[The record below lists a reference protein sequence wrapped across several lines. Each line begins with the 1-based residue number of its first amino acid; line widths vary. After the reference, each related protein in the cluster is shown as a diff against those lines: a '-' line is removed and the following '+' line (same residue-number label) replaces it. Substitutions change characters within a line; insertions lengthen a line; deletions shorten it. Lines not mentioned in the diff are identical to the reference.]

1 MVTRRS
7 VIFAILRLLSLR
19 SLDFD
24 DFSYTVP
31 EVITWTY
38 AETGVII
45 LVACSPLL
53 RPIFD
58 TAFRRFLSRASTDN
72 SAPTPGGMRNYGSN
86 KTHSHSKTRAGFM
99 TVGDSQESL
108 ELGDLPPGG
117 RPTKVSVTA
126 GKMTDV
132 GPWPQERGLQMG
144 IMVEKETSQTVNL
157 IDSMGQKR

>member
-1 MVTRRS
+1 MLTSPSS

-31 EVITWTY
+31 DVITWTY

-58 TAFRRFLSRASTDN
+58 TTFRRFLRSTRDD
-72 SAPTPGGMRNYGSN
+72 SAPTRESKRNFSSS
-86 KTHSHSKTRAGFM
+86 KSHHSHSKTRAGFV

-117 RPTKVSVTA
+117 RPTQVSVTG
-126 GKMTDV
+126 GKTNPEV
-132 GPWPQERGLQMG
+132 GSWPPERGLQMG

-157 IDSMGQKR
+157 IR